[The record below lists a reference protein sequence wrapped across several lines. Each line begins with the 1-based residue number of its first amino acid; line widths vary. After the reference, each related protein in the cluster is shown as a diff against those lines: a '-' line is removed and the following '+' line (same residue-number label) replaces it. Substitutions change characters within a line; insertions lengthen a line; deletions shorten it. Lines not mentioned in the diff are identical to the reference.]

1 MPLTHWHIPP
11 SHLTDSLDVSLEL
24 YSAFFF
30 LLTGEREDL
39 LGRKGRQLR
48 KLGQVFLQLFV
59 KAIELAIAQRRVK
72 SPVDVDMVDGEGLL
86 IPTHSH
92 LLRVGDG
99 EVHGDRDCDREI
111 VRKSEMLTPSDGLE
125 IEDGW
130 MDEDVTRSISFSPM
144 ING

>member
-1 MPLTHWHIPP
+1 MPFCISPISRSR

-24 YSAFFF
+24 NSAFFF

-39 LGRKGRQLR
+39 LGRKGRKLR

-86 IPTHSH
+86 ISTHSH

-99 EVHGDRDCDREI
+99 EVHGDRA
-111 VRKSEMLTPSDGLE
+111 
-125 IEDGW
+125 
-130 MDEDVTRSISFSPM
+130 
-144 ING
+144 